1 MNEICVAMMKESSW
15 LKGTN
20 VAASSSD
27 SGYRMWID
35 MNIRQKRKEIE
46 QQIVSN
52 SQLLDEIN

>member
-1 MNEICVAMMKESSW
+1 MNMFSW
-15 LKGTN
+15 LKGTK

-46 QQIVSN
+46 QQTVSN